1 LMSMG
6 ERLGALIKA
15 LGISKAQFAKSIE
28 NSASRISNITTGR
41 SKPDS
46 PMLAKILEVYPNAN
60 IQWILSGEGEP
71 LASSKKATKASAAP
85 VTSGSAA
92 PAASALSSAE
102 VQDLRLLQQKLEYLE
117 RENALLK
124 TFLGDLRSLTPHLSA
139 ATEPAQAE

>member
-1 LMSMG
+1 MSMG

-15 LGISKAQFAKSIE
+15 LGISRAQFAKSIE

-60 IQWILSGEGEP
+60 VQWILSGEGKP
-71 LASSKKATKASAAP
+71 LTSAKKVAE
-85 VTSGSAA
+85 VSAA
-92 PAASALSSAE
+92 PAAPAPVAPAAPAVSSAE
-102 VQDLRLLQQKLEYLE
+102 AQDMRLLQQKVEYLE

-139 ATEPAQAE
+139 AVEPA